1 MTKLAIG
8 SIISAIHEMDRDELN
23 EVVEAVKYARAQGHR
38 QATRSLSIGDV
49 VQFDGKY
56 GRTFKGTVKKINIK
70 YVVINCGVDG
80 NWRVPAGHLTQVKAA

>member
-1 MTKLAIG
+1 MKINQ
-8 SIISAIHEMDRDELN
+8 IIAEIHNMDSEGLN
-23 EVVEAVKYARAQGHR
+23 KVIEAVKYARAQGHR
-38 QATRSLSIGDV
+38 QAVRSLSIGDV

>member
-1 MTKLAIG
+1 MKLNQIIAEIHGMG
-8 SIISAIHEMDRDELN
+8 SEDLN
-23 EVVEAVKYARAQGHR
+23 RVVEAVKYARAQGHR

-70 YVVINCGVDG
+70 YVVVSCTNGEQ
-80 NWRVPAGHLTQVKAA
+80 WRVPAGHLRVRQVA